1 MKKTRQGKILSHTS
15 EHIWRK
21 IYHLTPAIPDED
33 YGLDATAPNATSQ
46 QQLHD
51 ICKEFL
57 KSLSVSDTRAAE
69 LAAATADQDVS
80 PNSLWQRLHS
90 VWLTASSFATAVQ
103 QRSNFEK

>member
-1 MKKTRQGKILSHTS
+1 MPTAS
-15 EHIWRK
+15 
-21 IYHLTPAIPDED
+21 
-33 YGLDATAPNATSQ
+33 DATS

-80 PNSLWQRLHS
+80 PNSLWKRLRS
-90 VWLTASSFATAVQ
+90 VWLKASSFATAVKR
-103 QRSNFEK
+103 RSNFEHPWLAASPDGLVEDPTEARD